1 MFRNWGK
8 TLKEMYTHVCKT
20 AKRVKKQVANYVKKI
35 DWKKVAV
42 TAGAI
47 GVGIALTVATGGL
60 SAPVAMAIGGAA
72 SGAIMSGYDAYGSGQ
87 HGWALVGSIAKGA
100 GLGAITGFVGG
111 QFIGAGANVAAN
123 VTQNIANQTVRHV
136 AKVGV
141 EAGVETVI
149 DTGISLATGN
159 PISLKNV
166 VTDYGLNL
174 ITNGSGSVS
183 SKKSAK
189 ADVHTS
195 KPKSGD
201 VAVTKSRQSSTHVQ
215 QLALPAPKQQLA
227 LPAPEPILALPAPKS
242 TSQTPHTTPLVNGPY
257 IKNGKP
263 NGRPAPTGR
272 AKMEFEQAVFDSQVD
287 PDGILRDPNTQE
299 VIDWKPGQPR
309 KGVVDFGHV
318 KGKSYKTIFEDYKNG
333 LITLDDL
340 KAFQSDPNNF
350 RLETPGANRSH
361 KYE

>member
-1 MFRNWGK
+1 
-8 TLKEMYTHVCKT
+8 
-20 AKRVKKQVANYVKKI
+20 
-35 DWKKVAV
+35 
-42 TAGAI
+42 
-47 GVGIALTVATGGL
+47 
-60 SAPVAMAIGGAA
+60 
-72 SGAIMSGYDAYGSGQ
+72 
-87 HGWALVGSIAKGA
+87 
-100 GLGAITGFVGG
+100 G

-136 AKVGV
+136 AKAGV
-141 EAGVETVI
+141 EAGVETAI

-166 VTDYGLNL
+166 ATDYGLNL

-189 ADVHTS
+189 ADVPKN

-201 VAVTKSRQSSTHVQ
+201 VAVTKSRQSSTPVQQLALPAPKQQLALPAPKQ

-272 AKMEFEQAVFDSQVD
+272 AKMEFEQAVYDSQVD

-361 KYE
+361 NYE

>member
-1 MFRNWGK
+1 MQAQIQAQREQAVRDEFTQATGIKDAPKSREGKNLLRNWGK
-8 TLKEMYTHVCKT
+8 ALKEMYTHVCKT

-35 DWKKVAV
+35 DCA
-42 TAGAI
+42 
-47 GVGIALTVATGGL
+47 
-60 SAPVAMAIGGAA
+60 
-72 SGAIMSGYDAYGSGQ
+72 
-87 HGWALVGSIAKGA
+87 
-100 GLGAITGFVGG
+100 
-111 QFIGAGANVAAN
+111 
-123 VTQNIANQTVRHV
+123 
-136 AKVGV
+136 
-141 EAGVETVI
+141 
-149 DTGISLATGN
+149 
-159 PISLKNV
+159 
-166 VTDYGLNL
+166 TDYGFNL

-189 ADVHTS
+189 ADVPKN

-201 VAVTKSRQSSTHVQ
+201 VAVTKSRQSSTPVQ
-215 QLALPAPKQQLA
+215 QLALPAPKQQLVLPAPKQQLA

-272 AKMEFEQAVFDSQVD
+272 AKMEFEQAVYDSQVD

-361 KYE
+361 NYE